1 MRSQDTFHEIQ
12 GLKISQEVPSICG
25 GKGLKFRFKFL
36 IRAIS
41 QAVPAIRKG
50 KDRVYAKLRRYPLSM
65 RFFVVC
71 LFLCMVPLILTSGIV
86 FFSSYHQEVESYVSL
101 ARQSMVQMSNNLFSR
116 LMNLRTDAIDL
127 AYNSYVQDYTHN
139 YSRENSNTGRVPVTD
154 EVVHAVVAR
163 FNSTSD
169 SGGLII
175 LSPDGRPCYVYYQ
188 NRFSMY
194 LYDEAKRQ
202 IMENI
207 EQKNSGYWHYAMP
220 DDYYLKNLEGQCY
233 PAQEE
238 EPVIYY
244 SLKMK
249 RLVGDEYV
257 GYLLMTL
264 RPGVLTELFSQM
276 ESGNDVSTVYLLD
289 RDGRVMMQNG
299 GEEAV
304 DETVMERL
312 KEVDSSGVST
322 FASDRLFGDSFIAM
336 KMEET
341 GWYIVNVIDG
351 GALTTMALRSSMD
364 VLFLL
369 FAMMIL
375 IPCIFYVLNRTIR
388 HPLRRILGVL
398 EEVKRGD
405 FSARIQDVG
414 GDEFAVI
421 AKSID
426 NMSEK
431 LTTMIQQVKNSEQ
444 QRQEAQIEL
453 LQMQINPHFITNTL
467 NTVAWM
473 ADMQQQAKLSHIL
486 QSLSALLNRTL
497 RSGREFIPLSEE
509 LDYIKWYIDIQQYRG
524 VVDYRLHL
532 SIDEE
537 LMPVR
542 LPPFTLEPL
551 VENSVIHGTGAGRS
565 TLDITIKGYRTGD
578 VVELSV
584 TDNGCGMDETTLRK
598 LEQMPEKHVSKLYS
612 VHGIGVANVQKRLQ
626 MYFGTQYGVSYD
638 SMPGCFTMAVVRLP
652 VTFDGEVQL
661 VSCDDR

>member
-1 MRSQDTFHEIQ
+1 MRIGYQFHGIHK
-12 GLKISQEVPSICG
+12 LKILQGMS
-25 GKGLKFRFKFL
+25 
-36 IRAIS
+36 
-41 QAVPAIRKG
+41 AIRRG
-50 KDRVYAKLRRYPLSM
+50 KNKIYGQLRRYPLST
-65 RFFVVC
+65 RFFAIC
-71 LFLCMVPLILTSGIV
+71 LFLCIVPMILTSGIV
-86 FFSSYHQEVESYVSL
+86 FFTSYHQEVESYVSL

-127 AYNSYVQDYTHN
+127 AYNSYVQDYTRN
-139 YSRENSNTGRVPVTD
+139 YSTENSNTGRVPVTD
-154 EVVHAVVAR
+154 EVVHAVVGR

-194 LYDEAKRQ
+194 LYDDTKRQ

-207 EQKNSGYWHYAMP
+207 ERNNIGYWHYATP
-220 DDYYLKNLEGQCY
+220 EDYYLKNLEGQWY
-233 PAQEE
+233 PAQEK

-249 RLVGDEYV
+249 RLVGNEYV

-264 RPGVLTELFSQM
+264 RPGILTELFSQLK
-276 ESGNDVSTVYLLD
+276 SGNASTVYLLD
-289 RDGRVMMQNG
+289 RDGKIMMQSG
-299 GEEAV
+299 GKDTLDEAV
-304 DETVMERL
+304 MARL
-312 KEVDSSGVST
+312 EEVDSPRIYS
-322 FASDRLFGDSFIAM
+322 FASDKLFGDSFIAM

-351 GALTTMALRSSMD
+351 GELTTMALRSSMD

-375 IPCIFYVLNRTIR
+375 IPCIFFVLNQTIKQ
-388 HPLRRILGVL
+388 PLRRILCVL
-398 EEVKRGD
+398 EEVKQGD
-405 FSARIQDVG
+405 FSAQIQDMG
-414 GDEFAVI
+414 SDEFAVI

-426 NMSEK
+426 HMSGK
-431 LTTMIQQVKNSEQ
+431 LTTMIEQVKNSEQ

-509 LDYIKWYIDIQQYRG
+509 LDYINWYIDIQQYRG
-524 VVDYRLHL
+524 VVDYRLHI

-537 LMPVR
+537 LMPIL

-551 VENSVIHGTGAGRS
+551 VENSVIHGTVAGRS
-565 TLDITIKGYRTGD
+565 ALDITIKGYRTGD

-584 TDNGCGMDETTLRK
+584 TDNGCGMDETTLKK
-598 LEQMPEKHVSKLYS
+598 LGQAPERHVGKLYS

-626 MYFGTQYGVSYD
+626 MYFGMQYGVSYD

-652 VTFDGEVQL
+652 ASFDREVQI
-661 VSCDDR
+661 VSCDDRR